1 VESKKHSGHRS
12 RVKSKILENGLNGFL
27 DYEILEALLFYT
39 IPRKDTKE
47 IAKELLMEFKTL
59 EKVLAV
65 SKDEILS
72 LKIKGINENTYI
84 YFKFLNDLN
93 KKLYKEKFSEE
104 TILNSVEATYDYLK
118 SSIGLLEKEVFK
130 IIFLSANNKYLG
142 DEIIF
147 LGTIDRSQ
155 IYPREIVK
163 SVLKYNAK
171 SVIFSHNHPSGNPK
185 PSQADLEMTKKLKKI
200 LEPLEVRV
208 LDHII
213 ITPEKYYSFL
223 EEGII

>member
-1 VESKKHSGHRS
+1 MKPKEHSGHRD
-12 RVKSKILENGLNGFL
+12 RIKSKILKNGLDGFL

-39 IPRKDTKE
+39 IPMKDTKE
-47 IAKELLMEFKTL
+47 VAKGLLKKFKTL
-59 EKVLAV
+59 EKTLSAP
-65 SKDEILS
+65 KDEILS
-72 LKIKGINENTYI
+72 LKIKGITENTCI
-84 YFKFLNDLN
+84 YFKLLHDLN
-93 KKLYKEKFSEE
+93 KKMYKEKFSEQ
-104 TILNSVEATYDYLK
+104 IVLNSVEAVYDYLK

-130 IIFLSANNKYLG
+130 IIFLSADNKYLG

-163 SVLKYNAK
+163 QVLKYNAK

-185 PSQADLEMTKKLKKI
+185 PSRADLEMTKKLKEI
-200 LEPLEVRV
+200 LEPLEVKV

>member
-1 VESKKHSGHRS
+1 MESKKHSGHR
-12 RVKSKILENGLNGFL
+12 RRIKSKILENGLDGFL
-27 DYEILEALLFYT
+27 DYEILETLLFYT

-47 IAKELLMEFKTL
+47 VAKELLKEFKTL
-59 EKVLAV
+59 EKVLAA

-72 LKIKGINENTYI
+72 LKIRGISENSYI
-84 YFKFLNDLN
+84 YFKLLNDLN
-93 KKLYKEKFSEE
+93 KKLYKEKFSKE

-147 LGTIDRSQ
+147 LGTIDKSQ

>member
-1 VESKKHSGHRS
+1 MKAKEHSGHRD
-12 RVKSKILENGLNGFL
+12 RIKSKILKNGLDGFL

-39 IPRKDTKE
+39 IPMKDTKE
-47 IAKELLMEFKTL
+47 SAKKLLNEFKTL
-59 EKVLAV
+59 ERVLSA

-72 LKIKGINENTYI
+72 LKIKGITENTCI
-84 YFKFLNDLN
+84 YFRLLHDLN
-93 KKLYKEKFSEE
+93 KKLYKEKFREQ
-104 TILNSVEATYDYLK
+104 IVLNSVEAAYDYLK

-130 IIFLSANNKYLG
+130 IIFLSADNKYLG

-163 SVLKYNAK
+163 CVLKYNAK

-185 PSQADLEMTKKLKKI
+185 PSQADLEITKKLKKI

-213 ITPEKYYSFL
+213 ITPEKYYSFS

>member
-1 VESKKHSGHRS
+1 MEEKEHSGHRG
-12 RVKSKILENGLNGFL
+12 RIRSKILKNGLDGFL

-39 IPRKDTKE
+39 ILRKDTKE
-47 IAKELLMEFKTL
+47 AAKELLKEFKTL
-59 EKVLAV
+59 ERVLAA

-72 LKIKGINENTYI
+72 LKIKGISENTWI
-84 YFKFLNDLN
+84 HFKLLNDLN
-93 KKLYKEKFSEE
+93 KKLYKEKFREE
-104 TILNSVEATYDYLK
+104 IILNSVEATYDYLK

-130 IIFLSANNKYLG
+130 IIFLSADNKYLG

-163 SVLKYNAK
+163 CVMKYNAK

>member
-1 VESKKHSGHRS
+1 MESKKHSGHRS

-27 DYEILEALLFYT
+27 DYEILEALLFYI

-72 LKIKGINENTYI
+72 LKINGINQNAYI
-84 YFKFLNDLN
+84 YFKFLNHLT
-93 KKLYKEKFSEE
+93 KELYKEESSEE
-104 TILNSVEATYDYLK
+104 TIFNSVEATYDYLK

>member
-1 VESKKHSGHRS
+1 MELKKHSGHRD
-12 RVKSKILENGLNGFL
+12 RIKSKVLKNGLDGFL
-27 DYEILEALLFYT
+27 DYEVLEALLFYT
-39 IPRKDTKE
+39 ILRKDTKE
-47 IAKELLMEFKTL
+47 AAKELLKNFKTL
-59 EKVLAV
+59 EKVLAA
-65 SKDEILS
+65 SKEEILS
-72 LKIKGINENTYI
+72 LKIKGINENTCI

-93 KKLYKEKFSEE
+93 KKLYKEKFREE
-104 TILNSVEATYDYLK
+104 VILNSVKATYDYLK

-130 IIFLSANNKYLG
+130 IIFLSADNKYLG

-147 LGTIDRSQ
+147 LGTIDRSR

-163 SVLKYNAK
+163 CVLRYNAK
-171 SVIFSHNHPSGNPK
+171 SVIFAHNHPSGNPK

-223 EEGII
+223 EEGLI

>member
-1 VESKKHSGHRS
+1 VKPKEHSGHRD
-12 RVKSKILENGLNGFL
+12 RIKSKILKNGLDGFL

-39 IPRKDTKE
+39 IPMKDTKGA
-47 IAKELLMEFKTL
+47 AKELLKEFKTL
-59 EKVLAV
+59 EKTLNA
-65 SKDEILS
+65 STNEILS
-72 LKIKGINENTYI
+72 LKIKGITENTCV
-84 YFKFLNDLN
+84 YFKLLHDLN
-93 KKLYKEKFSEE
+93 KKLYKEKLREE

-130 IIFLSANNKYLG
+130 IIFLSADNRYLG

-163 SVLKYNAK
+163 QVLKYNAK

-185 PSQADLEMTKKLKKI
+185 PSQADIEMTKKLKKI
-200 LEPLEVRV
+200 LEPLEVRI

>member
-1 VESKKHSGHRS
+1 VKPKEHSGHRD
-12 RVKSKILENGLNGFL
+12 RIKSKILKNGLDGFL

-39 IPRKDTKE
+39 IPMKDTKGV
-47 IAKELLMEFKTL
+47 AKELLNEFKTL
-59 EKVLAV
+59 EKTLSA
-65 SKDEILS
+65 SKNKIMS
-72 LKIKGINENTYI
+72 LEIKGITENTCI
-84 YFKFLNDLN
+84 YFKLLHDLN
-93 KKLYKEKFSEE
+93 KKMYKERFSEQ
-104 TILNSVEATYDYLK
+104 IVLNSVEAVYDYLK

-130 IIFLSANNKYLG
+130 IIFLSADNKYLG

-163 SVLKYNAK
+163 QVLKYNAK

-185 PSQADLEMTKKLKKI
+185 PSRADLEMTKKLKEI